1 MSYPAL
7 RTFIAE
13 EFAVDI
19 PAEQLTDDLDLI
31 DTGIVDSLGVLKLI
45 AFLEGEYDMT
55 ISPDELDADLYRT
68 IGQIETMI
76 DAKQVVAA

>member
-19 PAEQLTDDLDLI
+19 PAAQLTDDLDLI

-45 AFLEGEYDMT
+45 AFLEGEFELT
-55 ISPDELDADLYRT
+55 ITPDELDADLYRT

-76 DAKQVVAA
+76 DAKQMQAA